1 MSIIYNLG
9 IYMLASSFIMIAYVW
24 INHIRH
30 IRSGYDQMQENDLN
44 TEDNLVK
51 KSLAA

>member
-1 MSIIYNLG
+1 
-9 IYMLASSFIMIAYVW
+9 MLAPSFIMIAYVW

-30 IRSGYDQMQENDLN
+30 IRSGYDQMQENDLI